1 MLMNKLQGFNEQEVF
16 NLYKYL
22 CVYENRIK
30 ILKNSTE
37 IYSHYPQLRRLD
49 SIMNLFTMNYAN
61 DKAMQD
67 LGVFIPKGHVY
78 CTNTKTSKMY
88 NFLYHLR
95 NSIAHG
101 QIEKEGEQ
109 VFLIDYKLMY
119 DKKNKIIKKV
129 FSGKGNLES
138 STFFKVVELVNNTI
152 EL

>member
-1 MLMNKLQGFNEQEVF
+1 
-16 NLYKYL
+16 
-22 CVYENRIK
+22 
-30 ILKNSTE
+30 
-37 IYSHYPQLRRLD
+37 
-49 SIMNLFTMNYAN
+49 MNLFTMNYAN